1 MTRRLRIVIADDE
14 DDIRRGFCRL
24 LAILGCHVVGEASNG
39 RELLELCIAEEP
51 DLVITDIRMP
61 VMSGLE
67 AASEIAKTLKT
78 PVIVVSSY
86 ERPGD
91 EDSQHVADFLLK
103 PVSVPDLES
112 AIAKACP
119 QP

>member
-24 LAILGCHVVGEASNG
+24 LAILGCQVVGEASNG
-39 RELLELCIAEEP
+39 RELIELCIAEEP

-61 VMSGLE
+61 ILSGLE
-67 AASEIAKTLKT
+67 AASEIAKTTQT

-86 ERPGD
+86 EQPSGD
-91 EDSQHVADFLLK
+91 ESQFFVDFLQK

-119 QP
+119 EI